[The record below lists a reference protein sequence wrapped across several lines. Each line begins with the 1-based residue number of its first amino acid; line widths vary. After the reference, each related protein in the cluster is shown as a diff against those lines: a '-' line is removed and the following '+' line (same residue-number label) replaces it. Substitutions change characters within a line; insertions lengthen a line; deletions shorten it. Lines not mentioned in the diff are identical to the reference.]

1 MKLTVKDGCRL
12 GLIGVLTGLINGLI
26 GIGGGTILIPAMVF
40 LLGEEQHIAHGTSLA
55 IILPT
60 AMVSTFIYQANS
72 HMDWPLALKIATS
85 GMLGGYLGAK
95 LMEKIPALR
104 LKQLFGIFM
113 ILAGI
118 RMVL

>member
-1 MKLTVKDGCRL
+1 
-12 GLIGVLTGLINGLI
+12 
-26 GIGGGTILIPAMVF
+26 
-40 LLGEEQHIAHGTSLA
+40 
-55 IILPT
+55 
-60 AMVSTFIYQANS
+60 
-72 HMDWPLALKIATS
+72 MDWGLAVKIATS

-104 LKQLFGIFM
+104 LKQLFGVFM